1 MRQWLIAAVLTGFS
15 TAAASGQPA
24 AIKAAEIMQHIKV
37 LASDDFQGRKPGTP
51 GEDKT
56 VSYLTQQ
63 FKAMGLKPGNTDGSY
78 IQKVPLVGMNP
89 TLTPLTFTKGSEKV
103 SLQYKQDFV
112 AWTRRVTDRTGLNS
126 SDLVFVGYGVEAP
139 EYKWDDFKG
148 TNVSGKTIVVLVND
162 PPVTRPDGQLDP
174 AVFGGKAMTY
184 YGRWSYKYDKGAEKG
199 AAGVLIV
206 HETQPAGY
214 PWSVVQG
221 FGGERFDLVTPDK
234 NATKSAVE
242 GWLSLQAARDLFKM
256 AGQDFDVLK
265 KAAENRNFK
274 PVHLNVQASVG
285 IENKMRTVDSRNVI
299 AKLAGADPKLRDEY
313 VVYMAHWDHLGIGDP
328 VNGDKIYNGA
338 KDNASGTAVLL
349 EIAKAFT
356 TTKPAPKR
364 SIIFLAVT
372 GEEQGLLGSEYYA
385 EHPIY
390 PLQKTLAAINMDGM
404 NVWGRTRDIT
414 VIGLGASELD
424 DYLKKAAATQG
435 RVLRPDPESEKGFY
449 YRSDHFNFAKQGVPA
464 LDANEGIDFI
474 GKPKGYGLKM
484 RELYTSHDYHA
495 PSDEVKPGWDL
506 SGAVEDAQLFFTVGY
521 QVANAAKWP
530 QWAPGNEFRA
540 IRDKMLKK

>member
-424 DYLKKAAATQG
+424 DYLKKAAAAQG